1 MVESELSPRQFLAN
15 PQARLFLGATFI
27 SFSPVWVK
35 LANVSP
41 TTSGFY
47 RVAIG
52 GAALAVFLAFTG
64 KRLNLSKRSWQ
75 ILLASAVLFALDIW
89 FFHRSISFVG
99 PGLATLLSN
108 FQIFFMILAGMLLLG
123 QRPSVV
129 QMIAVPLALT
139 GLGLIVGFDWT
150 GLPDEHRLGV
160 IFGLLAALTYAGYML
175 TMRAARRDSVDP
187 LPAREV
193 AVISIGSAL
202 LLGFAAFAEGE
213 SLLIPSYAD
222 AAWLLSYGV
231 ISHCGGLL
239 LIASSLRSVTTTEAG
254 IALLLQPTLSFTW
267 DVLFFGRVM
276 TAVELSGAA
285 LALIA
290 IYLGSRSPSKQ
301 V

>member
-1 MVESELSPRQFLAN
+1 MAESKLSFKQFFAN
-15 PQARLFLGATFI
+15 PQARLFAGATLI

-52 GAALAVFLAFTG
+52 GAALAIFLAMTG
-64 KRLNLSKRSWQ
+64 KRFQLSRRSWQ
-75 ILLASAVLFALDIW
+75 ILSASAVLFALDIW
-89 FFHRSISFVG
+89 FFHRSINLVG

-108 FQIFFMILAGMLLLG
+108 FQIFFMLLAGMLLLG
-123 QRPSVV
+123 QRPSIV
-129 QMIAVPLALT
+129 QLIAVPLALI
-139 GLGLIVGFDWT
+139 GLGLIVGFDWSN
-150 GLPDEHRLGV
+150 LPGEHRLGV

-175 TMRAARRDSVDP
+175 TMRAARRDSSDP

-202 LLGFAAFAEGE
+202 LLGLAAFAEGE
-213 SLLIPSYAD
+213 SLLIPSYVD
-222 AAWLLSYGV
+222 AVWLLSYGV
-231 ISHCGGLL
+231 LSHCGGLL

-267 DVLFFGRVM
+267 DVLFFDRPM
-276 TAVELSGAA
+276 TALELGGAA
-285 LALIA
+285 LALFA